1 MAAMNG
7 KKDNGRTRAE
17 IGKRL
22 TLARAVIGGNQEDF
36 ADKAGIAQN
45 TYNQYERGKKRP
57 SVDNAM
63 KLCDAYLLTLDW
75 IYMGDP
81 SGLPYRLAD
90 SLRDQRKAQ

>member
-1 MAAMNG
+1 MNG
-7 KKDNGRTRAE
+7 KKDNGRSRAE
-17 IGKRL
+17 IGNRL
-22 TLARAVIGGNQEDF
+22 ALARAVIGGGQEDF

-63 KLCDAYLLTLDW
+63 RLCDTYLLTHDW
-75 IYMGDP
+75 IYMGDQ